1 MKKAKQS
8 LVLFLLVIL
17 ICLFGLY
24 IYLNNDNHYNFIE
37 KMDESKTDDSKTDD
51 SNTDCSRCQPSTGW
65 CLLPDGQCI
74 GSVKADNQFDT
85 TYTKNNECTHFSI
98 KDNCIKNGGKW
109 CKPDLPKNIP
119 STCGTCYISINDK
132 NEEVLN
138 CRCKRTAATPIDST
152 LTNFRS
158 CKDIENMEGLL
169 TCMDEK
175 SN

>member
-51 SNTDCSRCQPSTGW
+51 SNTDCSRCKPSTGW

-74 GSVKADNQFDT
+74 GSIKDDNKFDSR
-85 TYTKNNECTHFSI
+85 YTKNNECTHLSI

-138 CRCKRTAATPIDST
+138 CKCLSGGGPPRDSS
-152 LTNFRS
+152 LSNFRS
-158 CKDIENMEGLL
+158 CKDIENMRGFL